1 MISMF
6 NVNDIVFYADFGLC
20 HILEIEERTFKD
32 EVKQYYVLKPIS
44 DCASLSTNI
53 SVSVDTPRVLRKVA
67 SKEATLEI
75 INKLPDIEQTWISS
89 YRKREQFYKEKIEN
103 GDLWSFALVINYIY
117 KEKVRY
123 LAEKRPFPSKDYQ
136 YLTKAEM
143 YFNQEVGYI
152 MGIPQNEVTD
162 YVKKILKI
170 EDETEL

>member
-1 MISMF
+1 MF

-20 HILEIEERTFKD
+20 HILEIEERNFKS
-32 EVKQYYVLKPIS
+32 EVKKYYVLKPIS

-67 SKEATLEI
+67 SKEDTLEI

-89 YRKREQFYKEKIEN
+89 YRKREQFYKEKIES

-123 LAEKRPFPSKDYQ
+123 LF
-136 YLTKAEM
+136 
-143 YFNQEVGYI
+143 
-152 MGIPQNEVTD
+152 
-162 YVKKILKI
+162 
-170 EDETEL
+170 